1 MRGLH
6 RLWWV
11 ASLSAAALLVAGSL
25 NFLTAAADDPAPA
38 KGEEVAKK
46 EEVKEGEKPALSK
59 DDEYYELMRI
69 FADSFEEIDRNYV
82 TGVDRRKLVEA
93 AVRGMLVELK
103 DPYSNYINPEEVTE
117 FNEAVE
123 QEFGGVGIQVRFD
136 EPERSIVVT
145 SPLPGSP
152 AYKAGIQSGDRV
164 VEIEGKPVKDFP
176 VGKEMQTAIKM
187 LKGDAGV
194 TVSFGYKRGAS
205 DEIKKVSMKRE
216 IIQLD
221 TVLGEV
227 HKPDGTWDFMI
238 DPENKIAYVRLT
250 HFTSRSATE
259 MRDALKT
266 LKAAG
271 MKGMILDL
279 RFNPGG
285 FLQSAIQI
293 ADLFVDEGKIVS
305 TEGRNSPERVWTA
318 KKFGTYSGFPMAI
331 LVNRF
336 SASASEIVSACL
348 QDHNRAIVVGE
359 RSWGKGSVQNV
370 MDVEDGKS
378 KLKLT
383 IATYHRPSGKNIHRS
398 PDDDE
403 KDEWGVKPNDGY
415 QVRFTNE
422 EMREYQVIR
431 QMKDSRAEGHEK
443 AKFDDKQLD
452 KAIEY
457 LRQEIAKKPA
467 ADETKD
473 AA

>member
-1 MRGLH
+1 LLVVG
-6 RLWWV
+6 
-11 ASLSAAALLVAGSL
+11 SLSLLP
-25 NFLTAAADDPAPA
+25 ADDAAPE
-38 KGEEVAKK
+38 K
-46 EEVKEGEKPALSK
+46 KEGEKKEVAAAKEGEAKPTLSK

-93 AVRGMLVELK
+93 AVRGMLTELK
-103 DPYSNYINPEEVTE
+103 DPYSNYINPEELTE

-136 EPERSIVVT
+136 EAARNIVVT
-145 SPLPGSP
+145 TPLPGSP

-164 VEIEGKPVKDFP
+164 VEIEGKPVADFP
-176 VGKEMQTAIKM
+176 AGKEMQTAIKM
-187 LKGDAGV
+187 LKGEAGV
-194 TVSFGYKRGAS
+194 TVSFGYRRGNS
-205 DEIKKVSMKRE
+205 DEVKKVSVKRE

-221 TVLGEV
+221 TVLGET
-227 HKPDGTWDFMI
+227 HKPDGTWDYMV
-238 DPENKIAYVRLT
+238 DADKKIAYLRLT

-259 MRDALKT
+259 MRDALKN

-271 MKGMILDL
+271 MKGLILDL

-293 ADLFVDEGKIVS
+293 ADLFIDEGKIVS

-318 KKFGTYSGFPMAI
+318 KKFGTYGGFPMAI

-348 QDHNRAIVVGE
+348 QDHNRAIVIGE

-370 MDVEDGKS
+370 MDVEEGKS

-398 PDDDE
+398 PGDDE
-403 KDEWGVKPNDGY
+403 NDEWGVKPNDGY
-415 QVRFTNE
+415 QVKFTNE
-422 EMREYQVIR
+422 EMIQYQVAR
-431 QMKDSRAEGHEK
+431 QKRDALAEGHEGI
-443 AKFDDKQLD
+443 KFDDKQLD

-457 LRQEIAKKPA
+457 LREEVAKQPA
-467 ADETKD
+467 AEEKKD

>member
-1 MRGLH
+1 MRGLL
-6 RLWWV
+6 RPWCVGAVLG
-11 ASLSAAALLVAGSL
+11 LFVAGSL
-25 NFLTAAADDPAPA
+25 NLLTAEDTPSSPA
-38 KGEEVAKK
+38 KDSKEVAAK
-46 EEVKEGEKPALSK
+46 EEGNTTPPKLSK
-59 DDEYYELMRI
+59 EDEYYELMRI

-93 AVRGMLVELK
+93 AVRGMLTELK

-117 FNEAVE
+117 FSEAVD

-136 EPERSIVVT
+136 DAAREIVVT
-145 SPLPGSP
+145 TPLPGSP

-164 VEIEGKPVKDFP
+164 VEIEGKPVADFG

-187 LKGDAGV
+187 LKGEPGV
-194 TVSFGYKRGAS
+194 TVSFGYKRGTS
-205 DEIKKVSMKRE
+205 EEVKKVSMKRE

-221 TVLGEV
+221 TVLGDN
-227 HKPDGTWDFMI
+227 HNADGTWDYMV
-238 DPENKIAYVRLT
+238 DADKKIAYLRLT

-259 MRDALKT
+259 MRDALKK
-266 LKAAG
+266 LKGEG
-271 MKGMILDL
+271 MKGLILDL

-285 FLQSAIQI
+285 YLQSAIQI
-293 ADLFVDEGKIVS
+293 SDLFIDDGKIVS

-318 KKFGTYSGFPMAI
+318 KKFGTYSGFPMVV

-348 QDHNRAIVVGE
+348 QDHNRAIVIGE

-398 PDDDE
+398 PGDDE
-403 KDEWGVKPNDGY
+403 KAEWGVKPNDGY
-415 QVRFTNE
+415 EVKFSNE
-422 EMREYQVIR
+422 QLIQYQIAR
-431 QMKDSRAEGHEK
+431 QKRDARAEGFEK
-443 AKFDDKQLD
+443 IDFDDTQLD

-457 LRQEIAKKPA
+457 LREEIAKAPA
-467 ADETKD
+467 EPEKK

>member
-6 RLWWV
+6 RSWWI
-11 ASLSAAALLVAGSL
+11 ASLAFLVVAGSL
-25 NFLTAAADDPAPA
+25 PLLIADDAPKPTETASADKA
-38 KGEEVAKK
+38 K
-46 EEVKEGEKPALSK
+46 S
-59 DDEYYELMRI
+59 DEYYELMRI

-82 TGVDRRKLVEA
+82 TGVDRRRLVEA
-93 AVRGMLVELK
+93 AVRGMITELK
-103 DPYSNYINPEEVTE
+103 DPYSNYINPEELTE

-136 EPERSIVVT
+136 DVNRVIIVT
-145 SPLPGSP
+145 SPLAGSP
-152 AYKAGIQSGDRV
+152 AYKAGIQSGDRI
-164 VEIEGKPVKDFP
+164 VEIEGKPVGDFP
-176 VGKEMQTAIKM
+176 TGKEMQQAIKM
-187 LKGDAGV
+187 LKGEPGV
-194 TVSFGYKRGAS
+194 TVSFGYKRGE
-205 DEIKKVSMKRE
+205 DEEVKKVSMKRE

-221 TVLGEV
+221 TVLGET
-227 HKPDGTWDFMI
+227 HRPDGTWDYYL
-238 DPENKIAYVRLT
+238 DGDSKIAYLRLT

-259 MRDALKT
+259 MRDALKN
-266 LKAAG
+266 LKASG
-271 MKGMILDL
+271 MKGLILDL

-293 ADLFVDEGKIVS
+293 ADLFIDDGKIVS

-318 KKFGTYSGFPMAI
+318 KKFGTYGGFPMVVM
-331 LVNRF
+331 VNRF

-370 MDVEDGKS
+370 MDVEEGKS

-398 PDDDE
+398 PGDGE
-403 KDEWGVKPNDGY
+403 KDEWGVKPNDGFEVKFS
-415 QVRFTNE
+415 QE
-422 EMREYQVIR
+422 QMIEYQIFR
-431 QMKDSRAEGHEK
+431 QKKDSLVGDGEK
-443 AKFDDKQLD
+443 PDFDDKQLD

-457 LRQEIAKKPA
+457 LKGELAKQPA
-467 ADETKD
+467 SEEKKN